1 MKYKYDSRKNC
12 ASQMKREQFFSE
24 AHFAMPF
31 PTVPCNLSPV
41 TWIYTFSAKEKD
53 SETGLSYFGSRYYSS
68 DLSIWLSVDPMSDK
82 YPSLSPYVYCAN
94 NPIKLVDPNGEEI
107 GDYYNLFGE
116 YLGTDGEKDNNVY
129 LIEDGASEIYIRD
142 NHKDKNIKYTSSKDK
157 NIAIAYETTYEDIE
171 QALAVYKKEGKKE
184 EGGAFD
190 NEGKWHDGKGFDD
203 HVELPISVG
212 RTSIH
217 RHPWDRG
224 NDYSKNYATPEK
236 ASEGDL
242 KSFTGFQQNIIV
254 GKKMGNYDPF
264 QGSTNRQPIMSFYGN
279 DGVKDTPQCSITIKA
294 AESIINHW
302 KRIP

>member
-1 MKYKYDSRKNC
+1 
-12 ASQMKREQFFSE
+12 
-24 AHFAMPF
+24 
-31 PTVPCNLSPV
+31 
-41 TWIYTFSAKEKD
+41 
-53 SETGLSYFGSRYYSS
+53 
-68 DLSIWLSVDPMSDK
+68 
-82 YPSLSPYVYCAN
+82 
-94 NPIKLVDPNGEEI
+94 VDPNGEEI

-116 YLGTDGEKDNNVY
+116 YLGTDGEKNNIVY

-171 QALAVYKKEGKKE
+171 KALAVYKKEGKKE

-212 RTSIH
+212 KTSIH